1 MRPTPARLAVSVA
14 LANSATAILVTPDS
28 PCDDQCGNVLSATT
42 GSDIECDQNLYGSA
56 AGTVFRNCLNC
67 ELGSSYYSSELNQ
80 TDLQWMLYN
89 ARFAVSYCVFGDP
102 GNKNAGSSPC
112 LTSRACGNLK
122 GALEYNNFST
132 NVGQYDYCAKW
143 DFSELTNGCEN
154 CLRASDDDYLANMV
168 AVLQIGCSQKPVAG
182 ATLSVEG
189 GIFSTT
195 LLNETTPTP
204 EASWTGDGD
213 SGPLSLGAKV
223 GIAIGGL
230 CLALVIAGFCIVC
243 NGRRRRRAYLRKLQM
258 RQKDAGWPHPAAMSG
273 GGGGGGGGGESTGVV
288 HRGPDMNE
296 TPLSQKPL
304 RGWDDSPLSATASD
318 PSYGRYFSPYS
329 SQYNSPVSA
338 AGTPAIMAQ
347 HWPQSFHDGMSP
359 QSYHDNLSPQSYHGN
374 LSPHDFHDHRGH
386 AFAAHS
392 QGQGY
397 PSSSQEKAMQDQHD
411 AAAAAAGP
419 SERQPIHIGVAL
431 GGDEPSLRT
440 EPSNPSF
447 RGQGKGGAA
456 EEYELHEVSSAG
468 GSSAGGAG
476 NTAAIGHSDSFKNRL
491 ERGNVAP
498 VLQHPG
504 YGRYSPD
511 KFPPPPPP
519 THGTQDG

>member
-14 LANSATAILVTPDS
+14 LANSATAIVVTPDS

-42 GSDIECDQNLYGSA
+42 GADIECDQNNYGSA

-67 ELGSSYYSSELNQ
+67 ELGSKYYSEELNQ
-80 TDLQWMLYN
+80 TDQQWTLYN
-89 ARFAVSYCVFGDP
+89 SRFALSYCVFGDP
-102 GNKNAGSSPC
+102 GNDNVGDSPC
-112 LTSRACGNLK
+112 VTSRACGNLK
-122 GALEYNNFST
+122 DAFEYGNFST
-132 NVGQYDYCAKW
+132 KVGAYDYCDHWAYS
-143 DFSELTNGCEN
+143 DLISGCEN
-154 CLRASDDDYLANMV
+154 CLRASADDYLANMV
-168 AVLQIGCSQKPVAG
+168 ALLQAGCDQKPVPG
-182 ATLSVEG
+182 ATLAVEG

-204 EASWTGDGD
+204 INSWTGDSN
-213 SGPLSLGAKV
+213 SGPLTLGGKV

-230 CLALVIAGFCIVC
+230 CLFLAVAGFCIVC
-243 NGRRRRRAYLRKLQM
+243 NGRRRRRAYLRKLEM
-258 RQKDAGWPHPAAMSG
+258 RQKDAGWPHPASSVGGVSG
-273 GGGGGGGGGESTGVV
+273 GVV
-288 HRGPDMNE
+288 ARGPDMNE

-338 AGTPAIMAQ
+338 TGTPAITAQ
-347 HWPQSFHDGMSP
+347 QWPQSFHD
-359 QSYHDNLSPQSYHGN
+359 HLSPQG
-374 LSPHDFHDHRGH
+374 PH
-386 AFAAHS
+386 
-392 QGQGY
+392 GQGHGF
-397 PSSSQEKAMQDQHD
+397 PSAAQEKAMQDQYHD
-411 AAAAAAGP
+411 AAEGP
-419 SERQPIHIGVAL
+419 SSPHHQPIHIGVAL
-431 GGDEPSLRT
+431 GGDEPSIRT

-447 RGQGKGGAA
+447 REQKHRGDDGGDAAGA

-468 GSSAGGAG
+468 GSSSAGGVG
-476 NTAAIGHSDSFKNRL
+476 NAMMGHSDSFKNRVA
-491 ERGNVAP
+491 RSNVAP

-519 THGTQDG
+519 PPPTHGTQHDGFSGR